1 MQISELYKKST
12 MGDKL
17 EKFSNEMLASTD
29 TLLLDN
35 KLRTFKQILCDEKSY
50 SNNDFDV
57 YRSMTCGF
65 TESAYSNILT
75 FCVKYNESIKY
86 NIGISGQ
93 ELTIFSRLLGKNI
106 LNIDHNDVEQLQNA
120 INKSVDEY
128 TAIPLSDIL
137 SCSDFINVFNG
148 PESDIKN
155 RLQDLLSKHTEMS
168 YDDVKKAVDPSLLSS
183 ENKKIVFAKV
193 LPEYNFKVCNEFN
206 STWDIFEK
214 GYIDFDT
221 LVTKFWARDDFGKND
236 KNSNQKE
243 KNVFQN
249 FASEYKNYTDYR
261 NNDIGSLKSS
271 AKNMINELSQKGVIA
286 DHDIQNLKNQIDNAT
301 DVGVLGIIAQFFK
314 NLFSKDKTAFK
325 PIQQTKQD
333 RIISNLK
340 PLSGL
345 LREATKINKDI
356 QQK

>member
-1 MQISELYKKST
+1 MNGNKINRIAATIDDLYSLYIPL
-12 MGDKL
+12 D
-17 EKFSNEMLASTD
+17 NEIKNIIKEFIKGNQNFNNNLALLDGNHNTEFVIP
-29 TLLLDN
+29 LLLYP
-35 KLRTFKQILCDEKSY
+35 F
-50 SNNDFDV
+50 
-57 YRSMTCGF
+57 
-65 TESAYSNILT
+65 
-75 FCVKYNESIKY
+75 
-86 NIGISGQ
+86 
-93 ELTIFSRLLGKNI
+93 
-106 LNIDHNDVEQLQNA
+106 
-120 INKSVDEY
+120 NKSEDYLNHVSGDWVKSQFIEKQL
-128 TAIPLSDIL
+128 TNFFNSVAQKVSKGCRLKEIQNTIIKFLDTNTNVQVTLSDIF
-137 SCSDFINVFNG
+137 SCDDFINVFNG

-221 LVTKFWARDDFGKND
+221 LVTKFWARDDFDKND
-236 KNSNQKE
+236 QNSDQNE

-249 FASEYKNYTDYR
+249 FASEYKNYTDYQ

-271 AKNMINELSQKGVIA
+271 ATDMINGLNHKKII
-286 DHDIQNLKNQIDNAT
+286 DDNDIRNLQNQIDNAT

-325 PIQQTKQD
+325 PIQQTKRD
-333 RIISNLK
+333 RVISNLK

-345 LREATKINKDI
+345 LKQAADRHKGADDQLI
-356 QQK
+356 